1 MSSEKN
7 QSGDGF
13 GGKFINEINK
23 LFARGYENIITIGND
38 SPHLNAS
45 HIQEAAKRLIK
56 SPLVLGPSRDGGFYL
71 MGLQKSHFNAESF
84 LRLPWQTASLST
96 SIIRLLN
103 TKKIEVTLLE
113 PLNDLDSE
121 KDIEAILNDTKF
133 LSKELIHLLRSAKF
147 SSISRQT
154 KHSLFLD
161 IFLFRTYYNKTHLTA
176 C

>member
-1 MSSEKN
+1 
-7 QSGDGF
+7 
-13 GGKFINEINK
+13 
-23 LFARGYENIITIGND
+23 
-38 SPHLNAS
+38 
-45 HIQEAAKRLIK
+45 
-56 SPLVLGPSRDGGFYL
+56 

-154 KHSLFLD
+154 KHSPFLD